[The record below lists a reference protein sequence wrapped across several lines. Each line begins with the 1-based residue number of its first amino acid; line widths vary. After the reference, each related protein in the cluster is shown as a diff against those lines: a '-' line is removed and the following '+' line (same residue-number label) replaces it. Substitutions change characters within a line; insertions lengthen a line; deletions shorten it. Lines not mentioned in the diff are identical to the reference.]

1 MFRAFPF
8 RCPETGTPFRGTA
21 RTRRLLLCTAVLAT
35 LLGSAA
41 AARAQTSQNVY
52 ATAKSPAGPTHV
64 SGFAKDAATGT
75 LSVLPGSPYDERL
88 DGAAMVVDVLG
99 RFLFIANP
107 TNNDIS
113 MFQIDSSTGALTE
126 VPDSPFATGPFL
138 SDLAP
143 TSPIAL
149 AAESSGQYL
158 YVGYRNGSF
167 AGNGAVNSYRIDAQ
181 QLALVPTLQMGVEI
195 SSASPFAVLSDARG
209 RNVYAGLGPP
219 GPEDPSAIETY
230 QIDPSSGSLSLAS
243 TVAISQLGRSMAIDQ
258 ASRFLYLGSGKNQ
271 GAIDG
276 WQLSPVDSLPT
287 SAIAGRI
294 VLDMAEFPL
303 AMTLES
309 SGKYLYVRT
318 NQGGGATHIYS
329 VDETSGDLTEMQG
342 SPQESLLSA
351 LFVADP
357 QGPYLYS
364 LDAAGIHAFE
374 IDLQTGLLTEI
385 AGSPFALPA
394 NNGVRG
400 IAITSTASGTPIS
413 GPFPQFDTDQVTFP
427 DTVVGMTSDTITDRL
442 VNNGQQALL
451 INSITISGANPGDF
465 SVIHNCPVSLSPG
478 VHCTLSVTFA
488 PLAAGLRQASLEV
501 ASNGPGSPHSVSL
514 SGTGLAPQP
523 AVTLVPGSLSFAT
536 ILAGSTSSPQNVT
549 VTNAGNTTLEISS
562 VLLSGPNPQD
572 FNVSNGCTAPVPVA
586 GSCILAVTF
595 APLAAGQRTA
605 QIVITDNAPDSPQT
619 VLLTSNATDPYT
631 ISASPS
637 GSPLRRKIRTLA
649 KKARARHPTRAPLML
664 SAAGEVAYSRSRVF
678 KRKFIEANA
687 PPAARVRQPP
697 EGFLVVRPR
706 GAPRN
711 DRHRREPSLRSG

>member
-219 GPEDPSAIETY
+219 GPEDPS
-230 QIDPSSGSLSLAS
+230 SGSLSLAS

-276 WQLSPVDSLPT
+276 WQLSPVDNLPT

-309 SGKYLYVRT
+309 SGRYLYVALLH
-318 NQGGGATHIYS
+318 G
-329 VDETSGDLTEMQG
+329 SGRKRN
-342 SPQESLLSA
+342 
-351 LFVADP
+351 
-357 QGPYLYS
+357 
-364 LDAAGIHAFE
+364 
-374 IDLQTGLLTEI
+374 
-385 AGSPFALPA
+385 SPFPK
-394 NNGVRG
+394 
-400 IAITSTASGTPIS
+400 P
-413 GPFPQFDTDQVTFP
+413 
-427 DTVVGMTSDTITDRL
+427 
-442 VNNGQQALL
+442 
-451 INSITISGANPGDF
+451 
-465 SVIHNCPVSLSPG
+465 
-478 VHCTLSVTFA
+478 
-488 PLAAGLRQASLEV
+488 
-501 ASNGPGSPHSVSL
+501 
-514 SGTGLAPQP
+514 
-523 AVTLVPGSLSFAT
+523 
-536 ILAGSTSSPQNVT
+536 
-549 VTNAGNTTLEISS
+549 
-562 VLLSGPNPQD
+562 
-572 FNVSNGCTAPVPVA
+572 
-586 GSCILAVTF
+586 
-595 APLAAGQRTA
+595 
-605 QIVITDNAPDSPQT
+605 
-619 VLLTSNATDPYT
+619 
-631 ISASPS
+631 
-637 GSPLRRKIRTLA
+637 
-649 KKARARHPTRAPLML
+649 
-664 SAAGEVAYSRSRVF
+664 
-678 KRKFIEANA
+678 
-687 PPAARVRQPP
+687 
-697 EGFLVVRPR
+697 
-706 GAPRN
+706 
-711 DRHRREPSLRSG
+711 